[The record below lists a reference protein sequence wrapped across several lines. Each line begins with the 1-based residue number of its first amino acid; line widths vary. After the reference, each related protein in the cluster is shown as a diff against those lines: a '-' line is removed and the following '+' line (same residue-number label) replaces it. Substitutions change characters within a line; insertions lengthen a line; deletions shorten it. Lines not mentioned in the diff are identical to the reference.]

1 MRPEPPQIIH
11 ILAISGSLREASSNT
26 TLLRVAASLAPSEVK
41 LTLYNGLGELP
52 HFNPDLDGE
61 TPPLPVAAWRAQLRA
76 ADAVLICSPEYAHG
90 VPGSLKNALDWIVG
104 SGEFMGK
111 PVTLLN
117 ASLSSTH
124 AQASLTETLTVM
136 MAEVKA
142 VRVPLQSNKID
153 AAGMVANPEIAAAL
167 RAAVLALADAVSAG
181 S

>member
-1 MRPEPPQIIH
+1 MNPDHPVH

-26 TLLRVAASLAPSEVK
+26 TLLRAAISLAPPNVQF
-41 LTLYNGLGELP
+41 TLYGGIGDLP

-61 TPPLPVAAWRAQLRA
+61 NPPPAVAHWRAALRA

-117 ASLSSTH
+117 ASLSSIH
-124 AQASLTETLTVM
+124 AQTSLTETLTVM
-136 MAEVKA
+136 MAQVKA
-142 VRVPLQSNKID
+142 VRVPLKSNKLTE
-153 AAGMVANPEIAAAL
+153 AEMVANPEIAAAL
-167 RAAVLALADAVSAG
+167 RTVILGLADAVMNRAS
-181 S
+181 